1 MTRIYIAF
9 NNVKENE
16 QKIIFHLNGHL
27 VELISYNKFGVIEN
41 HFKVRTA
48 SNATKELQKKIINY
62 LRSEGYFEQQIK

>member
-1 MTRIYIAF
+1 MTSIYIIL
-9 NNVKENE
+9 NNVKEYE

-27 VELISYNKFGVIEN
+27 VELISYNKFGIIEN

-48 SNATKELQKKIINY
+48 GNATKELQKKIINY

>member
-1 MTRIYIAF
+1 MTRFYIAF

-27 VELISYNKFGVIEN
+27 VELISYNKFGVNEN

-48 SNATKELQKKIINY
+48 GNATKELQKKIINY
-62 LRSEGYFEQQIK
+62 LRSEGYFEQQI

>member
-1 MTRIYIAF
+1 MTLTYIRL
-9 NNVKENE
+9 NNLKEYE

-27 VELISYNKFGVIEN
+27 VELISYNKFGIIEN

-48 SNATKELQKKIINY
+48 GNATKELQKKIINY

>member
-27 VELISYNKFGVIEN
+27 VELISYNKFGIIEN

-48 SNATKELQKKIINY
+48 GNATKELQKKIINY

>member
-1 MTRIYIAF
+1 MTWIYIAF
-9 NNVKENE
+9 NNVKEYE

-27 VELISYNKFGVIEN
+27 VELISYNKFGIIEN

-48 SNATKELQKKIINY
+48 GNATKELQKKIIKY

>member
-1 MTRIYIAF
+1 MTSIYIIL
-9 NNVKENE
+9 NNVKEYE

-48 SNATKELQKKIINY
+48 GNATKELQKKIINY
-62 LRSEGYFEQQIK
+62 LRSEGYFEHQIK

>member
-9 NNVKENE
+9 NNVKEYE

-27 VELISYNKFGVIEN
+27 VELISYNKFGIIEN

-48 SNATKELQKKIINY
+48 GNATKELQKKIIKY

>member
-1 MTRIYIAF
+1 MTRFYIRL
-9 NNVKENE
+9 NNVKEYE

-27 VELISYNKFGVIEN
+27 VELISYNKFGIIEN

-48 SNATKELQKKIINY
+48 GNATKELQKKIIKY

>member
-1 MTRIYIAF
+1 MTLIYIRL
-9 NNVKENE
+9 NNVKEYE

-48 SNATKELQKKIINY
+48 GNATKELQKKIINY
-62 LRSEGYFEQQIK
+62 LRSEGYFEQQI

>member
-48 SNATKELQKKIINY
+48 GNATKELQKKIINY

>member
-1 MTRIYIAF
+1 MIRIYIAF
-9 NNVKENE
+9 NNVKEYE

-27 VELISYNKFGVIEN
+27 VELISYNKFGIIEN

-48 SNATKELQKKIINY
+48 GNATKELQKKIIKY

>member
-1 MTRIYIAF
+1 MTRIYIVF
-9 NNVKENE
+9 NNVKEYE

-27 VELISYNKFGVIEN
+27 VELISYNKFGIIEN

-48 SNATKELQKKIINY
+48 GNATKELQKKIIKY

>member
-1 MTRIYIAF
+1 MDRIYIAF
-9 NNVKENE
+9 NNVKEYE

-27 VELISYNKFGVIEN
+27 VELISYNKFGIIEN

-48 SNATKELQKKIINY
+48 GNATKELQKKIIKY